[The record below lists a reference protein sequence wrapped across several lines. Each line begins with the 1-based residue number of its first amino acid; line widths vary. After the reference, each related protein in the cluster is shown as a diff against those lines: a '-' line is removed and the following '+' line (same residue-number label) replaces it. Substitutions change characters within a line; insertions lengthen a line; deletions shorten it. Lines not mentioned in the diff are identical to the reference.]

1 MKRFRHVFLVLL
13 TALSLMAGY
22 SFAQGT
28 PPQPAQQQ
36 QSGDTEEND
45 QEQNDQEQN
54 ESQEESGEA
63 NEDGTSD
70 GETNDDMT
78 GETSEGSEGSET
90 SEAEEMEGSEA
101 NQAPAA
107 IESFGSVSLQDAV
120 AAAQKELASSN
131 APFEAT
137 LEKVNGQLVWMLDF
151 VSPAKQVTVNA
162 DSGAV
167 VSSADLANVPAS
179 DATLSDYGSLAL
191 DKVVEIAQGA
201 YGSPADVTEMAL
213 EKDKGTL
220 TWRIDIGG
228 KLVVIDATSGTVISV
243 GTLN

>member
-1 MKRFRHVFLVLL
+1 
-13 TALSLMAGY
+13 
-22 SFAQGT
+22 
-28 PPQPAQQQ
+28 
-36 QSGDTEEND
+36 
-45 QEQNDQEQN
+45 
-54 ESQEESGEA
+54 
-63 NEDGTSD
+63 
-70 GETNDDMT
+70 
-78 GETSEGSEGSET
+78 
-90 SEAEEMEGSEA
+90 
-101 NQAPAA
+101 
-107 IESFGSVSLQDAV
+107 
-120 AAAQKELASSN
+120 
-131 APFEAT
+131 
-137 LEKVNGQLVWMLDF
+137 MLDF